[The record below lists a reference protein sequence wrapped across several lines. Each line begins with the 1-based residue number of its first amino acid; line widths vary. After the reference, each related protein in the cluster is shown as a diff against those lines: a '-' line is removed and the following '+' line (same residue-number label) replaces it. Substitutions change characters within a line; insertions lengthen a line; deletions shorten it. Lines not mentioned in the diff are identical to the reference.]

1 MATTNCDNFLL
12 EAADGELVLRFS
24 AGLAYGRGAKM
35 RQEVYRVAFDEARAE
50 LNEILGKFEQLRLR
64 KDRIEQLVEALKPLV
79 TGYDIPVSPSTSA
92 DRAASSE
99 QAVPLPAPEPV
110 AAAASPIP
118 YPVKQAIEPANDPF
132 SRRADNAVGVGAGA
146 NDVKEYSRLFN
157 TSTRAN

>member
-1 MATTNCDNFLL
+1 
-12 EAADGELVLRFS
+12 
-24 AGLAYGRGAKM
+24 M

-64 KDRIEQLVEALKPLV
+64 KDRIEQLVEALKPLA
-79 TGYDIPVSPSTSA
+79 TGYDIPVSPASTSA

-99 QAVPLPAPEPV
+99 QAVPVPVPEPV

-132 SRRADNAVGVGAGA
+132 SRRADNTVGVGAGSS
-146 NDVKEYSRLFN
+146 DVKEYSRLFN